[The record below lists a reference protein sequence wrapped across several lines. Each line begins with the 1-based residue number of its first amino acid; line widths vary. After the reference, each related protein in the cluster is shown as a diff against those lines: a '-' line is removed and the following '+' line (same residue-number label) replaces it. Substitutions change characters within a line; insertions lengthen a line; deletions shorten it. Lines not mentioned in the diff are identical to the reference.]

1 MGLYIGYMTLWN
13 NSTLK
18 EFVGSAL
25 LKAIFEMQ
33 GLALGLDC
41 QTHRTFSR
49 MKCHGNV
56 NSRITGYPAEHM
68 LE

>member
-25 LKAIFEMQ
+25 LIAIIEMQ

-41 QTHRTFSR
+41 QTHFFTNEMSR
-49 MKCHGNV
+49 KC
-56 NSRITGYPAEHM
+56 T
-68 LE
+68 